1 MTDQAFSMT
10 EPSGKC
16 AFCFLPATEGDHGL
30 RLKPYQ
36 VRPCPI
42 CGSDL
47 LRVCERVNGSRLL
60 RCAGGHV
67 VEGSALE
74 WF

>member
-1 MTDQAFSMT
+1 MAEAT
-10 EPSGKC
+10 GKC
-16 AFCFLPATEGDHGL
+16 AFCFLPSTEGDHGL
-30 RLKPYQ
+30 RLQPYQ

-47 LRVCERVNGSRLL
+47 LRVCERANGARVL

-67 VEGSALE
+67 IDGSALE